1 MNCIS
6 EYISYY
12 YNYYCVPKKSKID
25 VYNNKKNSVSKI
37 EIDKTY
43 DLIFSNKNNS
53 SQQLNIVLYEIYNYG
68 VSIDNKKK
76 SSIFLFNNQVYKI
89 TLARNIKNY
98 INIINTIRNYK
109 IQNTLI
115 PDMIYFNKY
124 QYEIVQIY
132 KYYEDG
138 DLFDYF
144 TENILTNTQI
154 INIFTQ
160 IITIVN
166 NLHNIGLVHL
176 DLKLEN
182 FLIEKKKLDLIQD
195 IDKSNYNSVD
205 NYSKSNNRNNSNIYD
220 LKLYLIDFDF
230 THINN
235 NINFYGGTEQ
245 YASYEIR
252 NRIIIKDWCCCDIWS
267 CCIILYI
274 LLFREFPWQSCD
286 TNEITFMK
294 YINNYTTEYWY
305 NKLSYLDI
313 EEKYKIAYSKI
324 FNYGFNLNSHE
335 RCDISIISDILE
347 NI

>member
-1 MNCIS
+1 MNCITQ
-6 EYISYY
+6 YISYY
-12 YNYYCVPKKSKID
+12 YHNYCISHKKTKLEDNKI
-25 VYNNKKNSVSKI
+25 NTSKI
-37 EIDKTY
+37 EVDNTY
-43 DLIFSNKNNS
+43 DLIFSNTNNS
-53 SQQLNIVLYEIYNYG
+53 SQKLNIVLYEIYNYG
-68 VSIDNKKK
+68 LSIDNKKT
-76 SSIFLFNNQVYKI
+76 STIFLYNNNVYKI
-89 TLARNIKNY
+89 TLAKNIKNY
-98 INIINTIRNYK
+98 LNVIRTLRNYNLK
-109 IQNTLI
+109 NVLI
-115 PDMIYFNKY
+115 PEEIYYNKY
-124 QYEIVQIY
+124 QNEIVQKY
-132 KYYEDG
+132 KYYKNG

-144 TENILTNTQI
+144 YNNTLSLNDIIYIYRQI
-154 INIFTQ
+154 VT
-160 IITIVN
+160 IIN
-166 NLHNIGLVHL
+166 NLHRIALVHL

-182 FLIEKKKLDLIQD
+182 FLIYK
-195 IDKSNYNSVD
+195 IDNKI
-205 NYSKSNNRNNSNIYD
+205 NII
-220 LKLYLIDFDF
+220 LIDFDF